1 MRAWA
6 KSTFALLQVRA
17 RDDEGCIAFI
27 RDILRRAT
35 VTENDKAALQDAV
48 CLMGYA
54 DPMSSPYGQMMS
66 QQVTTHIPLARTEQC
81 KVWDVLGWDVPARP
95 PGQRQVLA

>member
-6 KSTFALLQVRA
+6 ENSFALLQVRA

-27 RDILRRAT
+27 RDILRRAV

-54 DPMSSPYGQMMS
+54 NPVSSPYGQMMS
-66 QQVTTHIPLARTEQC
+66 QQVTNHILSRTEECINQ
-81 KVWDVLGWDVPARP
+81 DVPCWDVPAMF
-95 PGQRQVLA
+95 PGQKQVLA

>member
-6 KSTFALLQVRA
+6 ENTFALPQVRA

-27 RDILRRAT
+27 RDILRRAA

-48 CLMGYA
+48 CLMGYTN
-54 DPMSSPYGQMMS
+54 PVSSPYGQMMS
-66 QQVTTHIPLARTEQC
+66 QQVTNHILLALRN
-81 KVWDVLGWDVPARP
+81 V
-95 PGQRQVLA
+95 